1 MIERVAATRAT
12 RQPARLQLTFACEL
26 DAVRLTALV
35 ADATVLEALRRLG
48 ARVTLML
55 SDFSPAR
62 ADAVRAL
69 NAARIPVVGI
79 PLMPYED
86 GYYFTI
92 DNASRAL
99 ARYDEWRSWT
109 ARHGLVWA
117 GVGLDIEPEA
127 RVYEQ
132 IMRNPWGLLPM
143 LGPRLFTGRLLRE
156 AQVAYTALVERIR
169 ADGYRVENYQ
179 FPLITDER
187 RAGSTLLQR
196 LLGLVDVATDREV
209 WMLYSSVMRR
219 IGPALLWVYGAEAKA
234 IAVGTT
240 GGGPDIPSHPQIPAL
255 SWDELARDLALAS
268 RWTTDIYI
276 HSLEGCVSNGF
287 LERLQSYDV
296 LPAPEAPRGVLV
308 VRALRAALRMV
319 LWGTAHP
326 WWTLGVL
333 GGVFLLVAYGV
344 R

>member
-1 MIERVAATRAT
+1 
-12 RQPARLQLTFACEL
+12 
-26 DAVRLTALV
+26 
-35 ADATVLEALRRLG
+35 
-48 ARVTLML
+48 
-55 SDFSPAR
+55 
-62 ADAVRAL
+62 
-69 NAARIPVVGI
+69 
-79 PLMPYED
+79 
-86 GYYFTI
+86 
-92 DNASRAL
+92 
-99 ARYDEWRSWT
+99 
-109 ARHGLVWA
+109 
-117 GVGLDIEPEA
+117 VGLDIEPEA

-132 IMRNPWGLLPM
+132 IMRNPWGLLSM
-143 LGPRLFTGRLLRE
+143 LGPRLFAGRRLRE

-196 LLGLVDVATDREV
+196 LLGLVDVATDMEV

-240 GGGPDIPSHPQIPAL
+240 GGGPDIPGHPQIPAL

-268 RWTTDIYI
+268 RWTNDIYI

-287 LERLQSYDV
+287 LERLQSYEV
-296 LPAPEAPRGVLV
+296 QPAPEAPRGVLV
-308 VRALRAALRMV
+308 VRALRAALRME
-319 LWGTAHP
+319 LWGTALP
-326 WWTLGVL
+326 RWTLGVL
-333 GGVFLLVAYGV
+333 GGVCLLVAYGV